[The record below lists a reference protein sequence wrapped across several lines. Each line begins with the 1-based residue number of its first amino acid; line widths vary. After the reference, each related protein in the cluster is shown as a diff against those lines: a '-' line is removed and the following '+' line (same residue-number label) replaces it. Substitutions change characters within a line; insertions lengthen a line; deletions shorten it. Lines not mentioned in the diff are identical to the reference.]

1 MIDVQYIINY
11 TVLAAFLT
19 LFISEVG
26 SSFIFLINRQYY
38 PRIKNFITPLW
49 GPIGTFAIFY
59 AVNTE
64 ATYPSALSLVG
75 TMYIALG
82 MAAGLFFILR
92 NAFIMYSEAHS
103 DKRMDLIYRE
113 LYIVMT
119 VIVAFLVVTIFSS
132 AISGIGVSL
141 SKASINALTAMFNP
155 FNVAYFISIALMALS
170 VSYVQFNVSEGGRIV
185 PLISA
190 VLAYIIIIVVSEKY
204 LSYFAPALA
213 SNYYALA
220 ISLIVAAA
228 GFVTYFSGRS
238 ISKYIMGIW
247 LFVSIDMF
255 GVIQY
260 PHLFGTAAEYTQ
272 FLNNSTMAL
281 YASYVTAIGGSLVAL
296 YLAIFFYVNYVKKV
310 S

>member
-1 MIDVQYIINY
+1 MIDVQYMINY

-19 LFISEVG
+19 LFIAEVG

-103 DKRMDLIYRE
+103 DKRRDLIYRE

-132 AISGIGVSL
+132 AISGIGVNL
-141 SKASINALTAMFNP
+141 SQASISALTAMFNP

-170 VSYVQFNVSEGGRIV
+170 VSYVQFNVREGGRIV
-185 PLISA
+185 PLVSA
-190 VLAYIIIIVVSEKY
+190 ALSYIIIIAVSEKY
-204 LSYFAPALA
+204 LPYFAPALA

-220 ISLIVAAA
+220 VSLIIAAA
-228 GFVTYFSGRS
+228 GFAAYFLGRS

-247 LFVSIDMF
+247 LFVSIDMV

-281 YASYVTAIGGSLVAL
+281 YTSYVTAIGGSLVAL
-296 YLAIFFYVNYVKKV
+296 YLVIFFYVNYLKRV

>member
-1 MIDVQYIINY
+1 MIDVQYMINY

-19 LFISEVG
+19 LFIAEIG

-103 DKRMDLIYRE
+103 NKRMDLIYRE

-132 AISGIGVSL
+132 AISGIGVNL
-141 SKASINALTAMFNP
+141 SQDSINALTAMFNP

-170 VSYVQFNVSEGGRIV
+170 VSYVQFNVREGGRIV
-185 PLISA
+185 PLVSA
-190 VLAYIIIIVVSEKY
+190 ALSYIIIVAVSEKY
-204 LSYFAPALA
+204 LPYFAPALA
-213 SNYYALA
+213 SNYYVLA
-220 ISLIVAAA
+220 ISLIIAAV
-228 GFVTYFSGRS
+228 GFVAYFLGKS

-260 PHLFGTAAEYTQ
+260 PHLFGTATEYTKII
-272 FLNNSTMAL
+272 NKSKMSL
-281 YASYVTAIGGSLVAL
+281 YASYVTAIGGFLVAL
-296 YLAIFFYVNYVKKV
+296 YLVIFFYVNYLKRV